1 MFRETGSER
10 RDLLRSATDEPSL
23 PGGLRLCPNCRSF
36 SSRWPRL
43 SRLLGC
49 LRFRSFRS
57 GRKSGA
63 KAHPMT
69 RVAI

>member
-1 MFRETGSER
+1 
-10 RDLLRSATDEPSL
+10 
-23 PGGLRLCPNCRSF
+23 LCPNCRSF